1 MMEEQNQEKIELK
14 IIGFFTISDTDKRK
28 DILKKNVLASFIVF
42 VITMALTLLLGLL
55 IATDNEN
62 NFTFS
67 KVLSRTIHAPFIVTG
82 VHLILGIVISLL
94 VGKKEPTRLFDN
106 EFNELD

>member
-1 MMEEQNQEKIELK
+1 MGKQNKEKIELK
-14 IIGFFTISDTDKRK
+14 IIGFFTVSDEDKRK
-28 DILKKNVLASFIVF
+28 DILKKNIFASFIVF
-42 VITMALTLLLGLL
+42 VITMTLTLLLGLL

-67 KVLSRTIHAPFIVTG
+67 KVLSRTIYAPFIITG
-82 VHLILGIVISLL
+82 VHLALGIVISLL

-106 EFNELD
+106 EFKELD

>member
-67 KVLSRTIHAPFIVTG
+67 KVLSRTIHVPFIVTG

>member
-1 MMEEQNQEKIELK
+1 MGKQNKEKIELK
-14 IIGFFTISDTDKRK
+14 IIGFFTVSDEDKRK
-28 DILKKNVLASFIVF
+28 DILKKNILASFIVF
-42 VITMALTLLLGLL
+42 VITMTLTLLLGLL

-67 KVLSRTIHAPFIVTG
+67 KVLSRTIYAPFIITG
-82 VHLILGIVISLL
+82 VHLALGIVISLL

-106 EFNELD
+106 EFKELD

>member
-1 MMEEQNQEKIELK
+1 MEKQNKEKIEVK
-14 IIGFFTISDTDKRK
+14 IIGFFTISDEDKRK
-28 DILKKNVLASFIVF
+28 DILKKNIFASFIVF

-67 KVLSRTIHAPFIVTG
+67 KVLSRTIHVPFIITG
-82 VHLILGIVISLL
+82 VHLVLGIVISLL
-94 VGKKEPTRLFDN
+94 VGKKESTKLFDN
-106 EFNELD
+106 KFNELD